1 MTQLLDSVLM
11 RLLMLMASIILFFTP
26 NALEKAELCV
36 ANEVTTQ
43 TAELHIEMKNGFGT
57 EILTGETI
65 LLEKRENDEWVT
77 VEQNG
82 RYPGFPEIGIIL
94 YPLQTHSQTVNIINV
109 YGDYLSEG
117 EYRVT
122 KEYDKVGVADIQTC
136 SAIFS
141 VRSAE

>member
-11 RLLMLMASIILFFTP
+11 RLLALMSIIVLFFTP
-26 NALEKAELCV
+26 NALEKAELRV
-36 ANEVTTQ
+36 TNKVTTQ

-65 LLEKRENDEWVT
+65 LLEKRLGDEWVT

-82 RYPGFPEIGIIL
+82 KNPGFPEYGVIL
-94 YPLQTHSQTVNIINV
+94 YPLQTHKQTVNIIDV

-122 KEYDKVGVADIQTC
+122 KEYDKVGVPDLLTC
-136 SAIFS
+136 SVIFS
-141 VRSAE
+141 VKSVG